1 MRQPSHRLYIRMV
14 GGPASATELTTHG
27 CFDVT
32 VAGPFPRF
40 ARTNWFPAV
49 LLIPFLINGLVDLP
63 RMLEFGSVSVMGGL
77 TVVQVLL
84 AIVALAL
91 AGAFPRRVL
100 ARLGWYGAFLTWMFC
115 RSMIDRPDQNGWQN
129 AFVYV
134 LFGVYCLLAGTLA
147 AARPTA
153 SLAMC
158 RRGIAAIDVMAIGLV
173 ALNLLIFGLPPQTG
187 EDSTWFIGPRAVAL
201 LAIAPI
207 CWHLAGWCHGRPHAS
222 ARALAWIVTVMASMS
237 RTATAVALG
246 CAALA
251 FVAQAWTAPRRF
263 VRQVPLVLVGVI
275 VMAGVVLAFR
285 AQFHERFLEGYN
297 NVEVAGVSISTSGR
311 DTIWATVIASGMRHP
326 LWGAGLGSSQA
337 ALFDFGSDVG
347 HPHNDYLR
355 VWHDGGVPGLV
366 LILVAFA
373 HLLIVLARQ
382 WRHAITVESLHP
394 EVHLAAVLTLIGVL
408 LTSTTDNGFV
418 YVYVMGPAALLT
430 GLALGMDARDTGMPS
445 MSAAS
450 PSATSSRVAMGY
462 AS

>member
-1 MRQPSHRLYIRMV
+1 MDSLH
-14 GGPASATELTTHG
+14 H
-27 CFDVT
+27 T
-32 VAGPFPRF
+32 VAGPLPRF

-63 RMLEFGSVSVMGGL
+63 RMLEFGSVSVMGAL
-77 TVVQVLL
+77 TIVQVLL
-84 AIVALAL
+84 AAVALAL
-91 AGAFPRRVL
+91 AGAFPRTVL
-100 ARLGWYGAFLTWMFC
+100 VQLGWYGAFLAWMSL
-115 RSMIDRPDQNGWQN
+115 RSTIDRPDQNGWQN

-147 AARPTA
+147 AARPAT
-153 SLAMC
+153 SLSMC
-158 RRGIAAIDVMAIGLV
+158 RRGIAAVDVMAIGLV
-173 ALNLLIFGLPPQTG
+173 ALNLLVFGLPPQTG
-187 EDSTWFIGPRAVAL
+187 EDSIWFIGPRAVAL

-222 ARALAWIVTVMASMS
+222 WRALAWIVTVMATMS

-251 FVAQAWTAPRRF
+251 FLAQAWTAPRRF
-263 VRQVPLVLVGVI
+263 VRQVPLVMVGVI
-275 VMAGVVLAFR
+275 VMAGVVLAFQ
-285 AQFHERFLEGYN
+285 AQFQERFLGGYN

-311 DTIWATVIASGMRHP
+311 DIIWATVIASGMRHP
-326 LWGAGLGSSQA
+326 IWGAGLGSSQA
-337 ALFDFGSDVG
+337 ALFEFGSDVG

-355 VWHDGGVPGLV
+355 VWHDGGIPGLV

-373 HLLIVLARQ
+373 QLLTVLARQ
-382 WRHAITVESLHP
+382 WRRAITLGSLHP

-430 GLALGMDARDTGMPS
+430 GLALGMDVRHTALPS
-445 MSAAS
+445 MSAA
-450 PSATSSRVAMGY
+450 ASRFAMGY